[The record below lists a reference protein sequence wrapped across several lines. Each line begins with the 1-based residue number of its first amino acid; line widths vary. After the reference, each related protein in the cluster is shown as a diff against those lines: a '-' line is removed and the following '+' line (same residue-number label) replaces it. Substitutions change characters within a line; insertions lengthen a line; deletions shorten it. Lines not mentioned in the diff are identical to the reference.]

1 MTRKKPPKKTDS
13 LEVRLPH
20 AVKQAFMARARS
32 RGRSA
37 SSLVREF
44 IDSYLAGTDPRT
56 ENRKM
61 LRRIATPAALTS
73 LVAAAIALH
82 MPTAASAAPDL
93 KALFDR
99 FDRDGNGQLS
109 AEEFVVRDGGSILA
123 MLHDIDLG
131 NMMALMIAHHSG
143 ADQSPHG
150 PVPDHAVEMM
160 RTAFAGQDSDG
171 NGAVSFG
178 EFESHHLGALRQ
190 AFDVIDA
197 DHDGGIDEGEFDGM
211 MGHLPQH
218 TAAHAKP
225 FAELDGDASGTISW
239 AEFLG

>member
-1 MTRKKPPKKTDS
+1 MTRKKTPKKTDS

-73 LVAAAIALH
+73 LVAAGIALH
-82 MPTAASAAPDL
+82 MPTAATAAPDL

-109 AEEFVVRDGGSILA
+109 AEEFVVRDGGSILS

-160 RTAFAGQDSDG
+160 RAAFAGQDSDG

-211 MGHLPQH
+211 MGRLPHH